1 MSDIDEEY
9 QRIKKAALASLQH
22 PGGTAHKLPKQESKR
37 HLVLYVFR
45 HGETYDNRRRIFSGR
60 RDSKLTEEGIRQTQ
74 ILTKKLKNKKI
85 DLGISSDLSRCKKT
99 LKIVFKYHSQVKI
112 EIEPRLLERS
122 YGQLTGK
129 SKDKLTRE
137 NPYLG
142 IKYRRAYN
150 FPPPDGESFKMVQQR
165 VFPFCQ
171 DLQKRMKKEK
181 INVAVSCT
189 NNTMRLIRMF
199 FEKLIIPEMQT
210 LENPLGQDYA
220 SYIIH

>member
-1 MSDIDEEY
+1 MNNIDEEF

-22 PGGTAHKLPKQESKR
+22 PGGAAHKLPKQEPKKYP
-37 HLVLYVFR
+37 VLYIFR
-45 HGETYDNRRRIFSGR
+45 HGETYDNRRRVFSGR

-85 DLGISSDLSRCKKT
+85 DLGISPDLSRCKKT
-99 LKIVFKYHSQVKI
+99 LKIVFRHHPRAKI
-112 EIEPRLLERS
+112 QIEPRLLERS
-122 YGQLTGK
+122 YGQLTGR

-137 NPYLG
+137 NLYLG
-142 IKYRRAYN
+142 IKYRRAYD
-150 FPPPDGESFKMVQQR
+150 FPPPGGESFKMVQQR
-165 VFPFCQ
+165 IFPFCQ

-199 FEKLIIPEMQT
+199 FEKLSVAEMQT

-220 SYIIH
+220 SYVIQ